1 MKTSPRKI
9 YHKKN
14 RVRPKK
20 NLGQH
25 FLNDPNLAKRIVRA
39 SGEISNS
46 NIIEIGPG
54 PGILTRALLEAGAK
68 KVIVIEIDE
77 RFLDNLRNIEVSYPD
92 RLRIISD
99 DARRLDLGNIC
110 SQPKKIV
117 ANLPYNIGTAL
128 LVSWLKSASK
138 FERFTLMF
146 QKEVAKRL
154 VAKPKTKTYGR
165 LSILTQWL
173 CEVKYE
179 FDVPKNLFYPPPKV
193 DSAVVS
199 IIPRQ
204 KPLIPVKMESLESVT
219 SAAFGQRRKMLR
231 SSLRALSIDPENC
244 GISQKR
250 RAEDLSVT
258 EFCAL
263 ATLLETPNSFC

>member
-1 MKTSPRKI
+1 MKTPQRKLHKTKGILRPRKS
-9 YHKKN
+9 
-14 RVRPKK
+14 
-20 NLGQH
+20 LGQH
-25 FLNDPNLAKRIVRA
+25 FLNDPNLAKRIVKA

-77 RFLDNLRNIEVSYPD
+77 RFLDNLNNIELSYPG

-99 DARRLDLGNIC
+99 DARRLNLGNIC
-110 SQPKKIV
+110 SPPKKIV

-128 LVSWLKSASK
+128 LVSWLKSARK

-154 VAKPKTKTYGR
+154 VAKPKTKNYGR

-173 CEVKYE
+173 CEVNYE

-199 IIPRQ
+199 IIPRE
-204 KPLIPVKMESLESVT
+204 KPLISIKMESLESVT

-231 SSLRALSIDPENC
+231 SSLKGLSLDPESC
-244 GISQKR
+244 GISEKR
-250 RAEDLSVT
+250 RAEELSVI

-263 ATLLETPNSFC
+263 AALLETSNSFC